1 MSEAPW
7 RSSGL
12 CHRLFVLVGVLA
24 GLFSSARAFAVEPS
38 DIESNLTITVDGAE
52 KPVTLLEA
60 MVAINIPAAS
70 IALID
75 EDRIAF
81 TRAYGDGAT
90 PDTMFQAASLS
101 KFVTAAGAMRLVD
114 KKRLALDADVNAGLT
129 LSR

>member
-1 MSEAPW
+1 MTATNAMPGCGASLPPSPVRSPVQRRCDEMSEAPW

-60 MVAINIPAAS
+60 MVALNIPAAS

-75 EDRIAF
+75 
-81 TRAYGDGAT
+81 
-90 PDTMFQAASLS
+90 
-101 KFVTAAGAMRLVD
+101 
-114 KKRLALDADVNAGLT
+114 
-129 LSR
+129 